1 LAPVV
6 AYVVL
11 ILAQS
16 NIFVREATGL
26 IKAVS
31 AKDALIYN
39 LMWMAPLGT
48 WIYGIWADNLFPG
61 ADLPTTVLIAE
72 VVAIVVA
79 VFYAVFNTSMPRT
92 GGDYVWNSRVL
103 HPVIGMS
110 MNFFF
115 NIALLSIGGA
125 TMFWV
130 TQYSLGPMFEIL
142 GMAGVASF
150 LEGSTG
156 TFIVAVVLYLLFAVL
171 ITRGSRAT
179 HIFLWIAFAL
189 TMLAAV
195 VYCGTLLS
203 IGPAGFQANFNAA
216 SGMNYNQVI
225 ATASSIGYPS
235 SYVMSSTLYAVAFT
249 YFSFTGFNSSVYY
262 SGEIRNTS
270 KSQFIAIIGAT
281 LIYMLILWIDFFVTV
296 SVMGSR
302 FVGSMAFLSGQGNS
316 AYTLPYAPYFT
327 QLFRFA
333 ALGNPAAFAIVMIG
347 FALMSIA
354 APLTYVFGGTRM
366 IFAWAFDRVVPSSFA
381 KLDDRFHS
389 PYWAIII
396 TTAASVVAMVLWVY
410 TNLLSYFLYASFGWM
425 VMQAFVSIAGIVF
438 PWKRKDL
445 FELSPD
451 VVKRKFVG
459 LPTITWLGIG
469 SLICSVYIA
478 YASVA
483 PAYQGTFQP
492 GYLGFSVSLMIVGA
506 IIYAIAWAYRKQQ
519 GLPLS
524 LTFKVVPPE

>member
-1 LAPVV
+1 LV
-6 AYVVL
+6 
-11 ILAQS
+11 LAQARV
-16 NIFVREATGL
+16 FVREATGL
-26 IKAVS
+26 TKAVS

-72 VVAIVVA
+72 IVAIVVA

-92 GGDYVWNSRVL
+92 GGDYVWNSRVI

-130 TQYSLGPMFEIL
+130 TQFSLGPMFEVL
-142 GMAGVASF
+142 GMASVATF

-156 TFIVAVVLYLLFAVL
+156 TFIVAAVLYLLFAVL
-171 ITRGSRAT
+171 ITRGTKAM
-179 HIFLWIAFAL
+179 HVFLWITFIA
-189 TMLAAV
+189 TILAAI
-195 VYCGTLLS
+195 VYCSTLLS
-203 IGPAGFQANFNAA
+203 IGAAGFKANFNSA
-216 SGMNYNQVI
+216 SGMDYDQVV
-225 ATASSIGYPS
+225 AAASTAGYPS
-235 SYVMSSTLYAVAFT
+235 SYVLTSTLFAVAFT

-262 SGEIRNTS
+262 SGEIKNTNR
-270 KSQFIAIIGAT
+270 SQFIAIIGAT
-281 LIYMLILWIDFFVTV
+281 LLYMVILWIDFAVTV
-296 SVMGSR
+296 SVMGAR
-302 FVGSMAFLSGQGNS
+302 FVGSMAYLAGHGN
-316 AYTLPYAPYFT
+316 AVYTLPYSPYFT
-327 QLFRFA
+327 QLFRFG
-333 ALGNPAAFAIVMIG
+333 ALGNPVAYAIVAIG
-347 FALMSIA
+347 FGLMSIA

-366 IFAWAFDRVVPSSFA
+366 IFAWSFDRVVPASFA

-396 TTAASVVAMVLWVY
+396 TTAASIAAMVLWVY

-425 VMQAFVSIAGIVF
+425 VMQAFVSIAGIIF

-445 FELSPD
+445 FEQSPN
-451 VVKRKFVG
+451 VVKRKFAG
-459 LPTITWLGIG
+459 LPTITWLGVG
-469 SLICSVYIA
+469 SLICSIYIA

-492 GYLGFSVSLMIVGA
+492 GYLGFSISLMITGA
-506 IIYAIAWAYRKQQ
+506 IIYAIASAYRKRE

-524 LTFKVVPPE
+524 LTFKAVPPE

>member
-1 LAPVV
+1 
-6 AYVVL
+6 
-11 ILAQS
+11 LAQQHV
-16 NIFVREATGL
+16 FVREATGL
-26 IKAVS
+26 VKAVS
-31 AKDALIYN
+31 AKDALIFN

-48 WIYGIWADNLFPG
+48 WVYGIWADNLFPG
-61 ADLPTTVLIAE
+61 SDLPTTVLIAE

-79 VFYAVFNTSMPRT
+79 LFYAVFNASMPRT

-130 TQYSLGPMFEIL
+130 TQFSLGPMFEVL
-142 GMAGVASF
+142 GMAGVATF

-156 TFIVAVVLYLLFAVL
+156 TFIVAAILYVLFAVL
-171 ITRGSRAT
+171 ITRGT
-179 HIFLWIAFAL
+179 KIMHIFLWITFIA
-189 TMLAAV
+189 TIIAAMT
-195 VYCGTLLS
+195 YCGTLLS
-203 IGPAGFQANFNAA
+203 VGAAGFKANFNAA
-216 SGMNYNQVI
+216 SGMNYDTVVS
-225 ATASSIGYPS
+225 TASQAGYPS
-235 SYVMSSTLYAVAFT
+235 AYVLGSTLTAVAFT

-262 SGEIRNTS
+262 SGEIKNVN

-281 LIYMLILWIDFFVTV
+281 LVFTLILWVDFAVTV
-296 SVMGSR
+296 SVMGAQ
-302 FVGSMAFLSGQGNS
+302 FVGSMAFLSGRGNS

-333 ALGNPAAFAIVMIG
+333 ALGNPAAYSIVAIG

-366 IFAWAFDRVVPSSFA
+366 IFAWSFDRVVPSSFA

-389 PYWAIII
+389 PYWSIII
-396 TTAASVVAMVLWVY
+396 TTAASIFAMVLWVY

-425 VMQAFVSIAGIVF
+425 VMQAFVSIAGIVY
-438 PWKRKDL
+438 PWRRKDL
-445 FELSPD
+445 FETSPS
-451 VVKRKFVG
+451 VVKRKFAG

-469 SLICSVYIA
+469 ALICSIYIA

-492 GYLGFSVSLMIVGA
+492 GYLTFSISLMIVGA
-506 IIYAIAWAYRKQQ
+506 IIYGIAWAYRKRE

-524 LTFKVVPPE
+524 LTFKLIPPE